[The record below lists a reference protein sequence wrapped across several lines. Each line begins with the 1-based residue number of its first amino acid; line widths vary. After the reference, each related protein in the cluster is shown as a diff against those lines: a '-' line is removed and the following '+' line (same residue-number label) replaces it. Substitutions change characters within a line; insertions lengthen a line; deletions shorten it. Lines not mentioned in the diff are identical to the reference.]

1 MKLTRYAVLATVM
14 GTLAFADRTA
24 FAQTAAAMTPPVVAA
39 NTGKT
44 RAEVRAELVQAELVQ
59 AEQQGLLPVSKNNYP
74 PTQQAIARNRTEY
87 LARYQDDRS
96 RLASN

>member
-44 RAEVRAELVQAELVQ
+44 RAEVRAELVQAE
-59 AEQQGLLPVSKNNYP
+59 QQGLLPVSKNNYP
-74 PTQQAIARNRTEY
+74 PTQQEIARNRTEY
-87 LARYQDDRS
+87 LVRYQDDRS